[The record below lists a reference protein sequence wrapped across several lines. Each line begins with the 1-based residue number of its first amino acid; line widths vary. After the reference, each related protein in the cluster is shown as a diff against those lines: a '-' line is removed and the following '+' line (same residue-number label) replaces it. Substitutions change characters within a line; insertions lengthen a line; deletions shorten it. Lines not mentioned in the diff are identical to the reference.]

1 MLKFLIYLF
10 LIYFLV
16 RFVFGRLF
24 GITVKKQV
32 YQFHTHHHTH
42 KQETHD
48 EGKVKVHPVQQKKEG
63 NDKNLG
69 DYVEYEEVE

>member
-1 MLKFLIYLF
+1 MFKFLLYLF

-24 GITVKKQV
+24 GVTIKSRVV
-32 YQFHTHHHTH
+32 EFHTHHHH
-42 KQETHD
+42 GKSSGEND
-48 EGKVKVHPVQQKKEG
+48 GKVNIHQPEKDKKG

-69 DYVEYEEVE
+69 EYVDYEEVN